1 MNRDGSPQVLQAA
14 ALAVTD
20 KVQSGCALMLG
31 QILVE
36 GGRLAPEEVDR
47 IVDFQ
52 RTHPV
57 RFGQAGRLLGL
68 LTEDDL
74 RYALSVQFD
83 YPYLGADSKLDARLI
98 AAHRPDSSQAECWRA
113 LRSQLLLR
121 WPGAGQRSRALVVV
135 SPDRRE
141 GRSLAAANLA
151 ITFAQLGQR
160 TLLIDA
166 DLRQPSLHTLFDVRQ
181 RLGLSDLLA
190 GRLGEQAVTGID
202 GLARLCLM
210 PAGTVPPNPQELLA
224 RPRFDQMLQALTQD
238 HEVIIIDTPAAG
250 QCADAQT
257 VAVRAGA
264 ALLLA
269 RRHASSLSR
278 LAQLGQGLSGF
289 GVQLVGSVLNEG

>member
-1 MNRDGSPQVLQAA
+1 
-14 ALAVTD
+14 
-20 KVQSGCALMLG
+20 
-31 QILVE
+31 
-36 GGRLAPEEVDR
+36 
-47 IVDFQ
+47 
-52 RTHPV
+52 
-57 RFGQAGRLLGL
+57 
-68 LTEDDL
+68 
-74 RYALSVQFD
+74 
-83 YPYLGADSKLDARLI
+83 
-98 AAHRPDSSQAECWRA
+98 
-113 LRSQLLLR
+113 
-121 WPGAGQRSRALVVV
+121 VV